1 MKSQSQRESVHARL
15 AACPDFDVTR
25 GQYAN
30 LCISNADSDELVINS
45 YASIGDDADKVY
57 AHLIEALRSTS
68 AARKVARGHAR
79 VSMPYASVVF
89 PDVAFAAPLI
99 RSKKLFLRPMLRE
112 LLWFLRG
119 DTNIEYLK
127 RFNVNIWDGWIRD
140 AHYEVITM
148 GARIERARKMG
159 LGDEYDA
166 FYSAVKRTNL
176 DCSKWL
182 DEHKVPSKV
191 LVSGEL
197 GPVYGAQWR
206 KLRDTQTVFTGDPD
220 CTLRCA
226 DLLTRGYRQTGIFDA
241 GETGYD
247 EIVFSGVIDQL
258 GNALDLLQR
267 DPGTSR
273 AVVSAWNPAQLP
285 DMALPPCHFAFQFV
299 VGRHV
304 KAAMRVPYASEQC
317 LSHARTISRDRIAD
331 DIENETPYLHLD
343 VVQRSCDVPLGVPFN
358 WASYS
363 TMLMLISEITGIR
376 AGSLNYSMH
385 DVHFYE
391 NQNQNDELLTVINQN
406 RKLRSRAHDQNFTL
420 EQVHAQVPRIKIV
433 LPESVQAQYA
443 ADPTMSYK
451 DKLDVF
457 LSEVMDLP
465 DDKLF
470 EVFQYN
476 YVDPMPEV
484 KFPVSV

>member
-127 RFNVNIWDGWIRD
+127 RFNVNIWDGWVDPATAKYEWLTGAERVRILHKENKHVGWD
-140 AHYEVITM
+140 AILAKHPDDLE
-148 GARIERARKMG
+148 AQ
-159 LGDEYDA
+159 
-166 FYSAVKRTNL
+166 SA
-176 DCSKWL
+176 WL
-182 DEHKVPSKV
+182 DSCGIPTHR
-191 LVSGEL
+191 LVAGEL

-206 KLRDTQTVFTGDPD
+206 RAEDVVITKSHSTGTDEVNKLSALGYNVVGTSSEG
-220 CTLRCA
+220 TLIMRA
-226 DLLTRGYRQTGIFDA
+226 FK
-241 GETGYD
+241 
-247 EIVFSGVIDQL
+247 DQL
-258 GNALDLLQR
+258 GTALNLLQN
-267 DPGTSR
+267 DPGSSR
-273 AVVSAWNPAQLP
+273 MLVNAWHPGQT
-285 DMALPPCHFAFQFV
+285 DHMRLPPCHFAFQFV

-304 KAAMRVPYASEQC
+304 KAAMRVPFASEQC

-343 VVQRSCDVPLGVPFN
+343 VVQRSVDTLLGLPFN

-363 TMLMLISEITGIR
+363 TMLMLVSEITGIR